1 MKYYIPIHRDNID
14 NVTSAEC
21 LSPMEYYQENRI
33 GYHYFRALD
42 EVPSYKELL
51 LFKSVPKI
59 SVEDEITEDVV
70 VYIEFDDDKQLER
83 FACTSFEEGVRV
95 PGTIEL
101 YPWNCRLLFQSVEAV
116 KQTVVMC
123 RMSLNNK
130 SWGYYEFDELTTKPA
145 VYKMQKLKDARHEDV
160 VNRLDAIKINEK
172 RNRLKGFLYSYILGR
187 YLSIPQSLATLLQ
200 TEKKMY
206 DLATSLNG
214 LQSYQGE
221 NIVRQLNDL
230 EAQFLTLD
238 PNRVELQRQWKI
250 MVESHFKDSESQQS
264 FETIIQELGGDRI
277 MKYNFAK
284 MSGVELRP
292 RYEIGE
298 LRHADWK
305 DYKRGL
311 EDYTQNQLMRF
322 RINKG
327 DTNTKEDFVIN
338 GLQVN
343 MSPKYGNFYGKLIT
357 YIISGSEWLTI
368 DNLRLN
374 RLDVASEITRL
385 VRDAMIE
392 CGQDW
397 EASPERSFLNG
408 LRQYIASGGDFDI
421 TQAPSVVLKGIATF
435 ILKGDDFE
443 EMMRYMEYTALNDYR
458 FALGLWGA
466 CKGFVD
472 MPKTA
477 TQRTKL
483 DPKGEVRVYAATHQL
498 LTDMPEN
505 AEIMHH
511 VYEFRKKEKQPSTA
525 DNTFTQAIG
534 AKIRGLTEK
543 QQSAILDVWR
553 ENNEKIDD
561 VFFAKVSKIKGVGSV
576 KLKRI
581 KEALKQSRIEEDKE
595 PDLFGLNLNEEQ
607 LYFDIKAWRYIEP
620 LLPND
625 QIIRDKVKDDLKW
638 FVSHSRRNASNK
650 QMLLDYKDH
659 LKQKAHPTNPRAK
672 WTAAY
677 FGELNIDAIMAV
689 LEKLYL

>member
-1 MKYYIPIHRDNID
+1 MKYYIPIHRDNVD

-21 LSPMEYYQENRI
+21 LSPMEYYQENKM

-59 SVEDEITEDVV
+59 SVEDDITEDVV
-70 VYIEFDDDKQLER
+70 VYIEFEDEKQLEGL
-83 FACTSFEEGVRV
+83 ACTSFEEGVRV
-95 PGTIEL
+95 SGTIEL
-101 YPWNCRLLFQSVEAV
+101 YPWNCRFLFQSVEAA
-116 KQTVVMC
+116 KQAIVMC

-130 SWGYYEFDELTTKPA
+130 SWGYYEFDDMTTKSA
-145 VYKMQKLKDARHEDV
+145 LYKIQKLKEVRHEDA
-160 VNRLDAIKINEK
+160 VNRLEEIKKNEK
-172 RNRLKGFLYSYILGR
+172 RNRIKGFLYSYILGR
-187 YLSIPQSLATLLQ
+187 YLSISQSLASLLQ

-214 LQSYQGE
+214 LKSYQGE
-221 NIVRQLNDL
+221 AIVHQLNEL
-230 EAQFLTLD
+230 ETQFLMLD
-238 PNRVELQRQWKI
+238 PNRAELQKQWKI
-250 MVESHFKDSESQQS
+250 MVESRFKDSESQKS

-284 MSGVELRP
+284 MFGVELRS
-292 RYEIGE
+292 RYEMAE
-298 LRHADWK
+298 LWHANWK
-305 DYKRGL
+305 DYKKEL
-311 EDYTQNQLMRF
+311 EDYTLNQLMRF

-327 DTNTKEDFVIN
+327 DTNTKDDFVIN

-357 YIISGSEWLTI
+357 YIISGSDWLTI

-385 VRDAMIE
+385 VRDALIE

-397 EASPERSFLNG
+397 ETSPERGFLNG
-408 LRQYIASGGDFDI
+408 LRQYIASGGYFDI

-472 MPKTA
+472 MPKTV

-483 DPKGEVRVYAATHQL
+483 DPKGEVRVYVATHRL
-498 LTDMPEN
+498 LTDMPDN
-505 AEIMHH
+505 TEIMPHI
-511 VYEFRKKEKQPSTA
+511 YEFRKKDKQPSTV
-525 DNTFTQAIG
+525 DNTFSQAIG
-534 AKIRGLTEK
+534 TKIIGLTK
-543 QQSAILDVWR
+543 DQKSSILQVWR

-561 VFFAKVSKIKGVGSV
+561 VFFVKVSKIKGVGSV

-581 KEALKQSRIEEDKE
+581 KEALKKSRIEEEKE
-595 PDLFGLNLNEEQ
+595 PDLFGLNRNEEQ
-607 LYFDIKAWRYIEP
+607 LHFDIRAWKYIEP

-625 QIIRDKVKDDLKW
+625 QTVKDKVKDDLKW
-638 FVSHSRRNASNK
+638 FISHSRRNANNK
-650 QMLLDYKDH
+650 QMLSDYKDH
-659 LKQKAHPTNPRAK
+659 LIQKAHPTNPRAR

-677 FGELNIDAIMAV
+677 FGEINIDAIMAV